1 MVKVYCDLIKVGL
14 RVIDQVP
21 TLWREDVR
29 SELENEG

>member
-1 MVKVYCDLIKVGL
+1 MVKVYCDLINAGL

-21 TLWREDVR
+21 LLWREDVR